1 MGVSTHEMPPP
12 PPPNVKCITRD
23 AIFRCSLHRVA
34 WDTLP
39 VLIIRHYWLRLS
51 PVTELLFSNSWF
63 NKHGQAVVTSADVR
77 ASNFKSPRELLQC
90 RFLARWSPGIYIEGD
105 SCKCGY

>member
-1 MGVSTHEMPPP
+1 MGVSTHEMP

-39 VLIIRHYWLRLS
+39 VLIIRDYWLRLS

-63 NKHGQAVVTSADVR
+63 NKHGQAVVTSAMCVPRISR
-77 ASNFKSPRELLQC
+77 ALESYSTANSLP
-90 RFLARWSPGIYIEGD
+90 D
-105 SCKCGY
+105 